1 MMGWKDSLRHFFF
14 GQSRK
19 EKFFELLFTLSMI
32 LKGIDGIIEL
42 LGGIAFAALNK
53 EKMLQWFYDFLMKQK
68 AFDISNETILNW
80 VTAFSHALQTNVR
93 VFITIILIG
102 NGLIKI
108 VMAIAL
114 LMRKYA
120 AFPWSLFFLIVLY
133 IYQIVQTIQSPS
145 WFLYFF
151 DAFDLAI
158 ILVIWKEYRRLKK
171 DGKIQS

>member
-1 MMGWKDSLRHFFF
+1 MSWQDMKDRIRISIF
-14 GQSRK
+14 GKTRK
-19 EKFFELLFTLSMI
+19 ERVFELLFSLSMV
-32 LKGIDGIIEL
+32 LKAIDGIIEL

-53 EKMLQWFYDFLMKQK
+53 EKMLQWFYDFLMNEKSFQ
-68 AFDISNETILNW
+68 IPNETILKW
-80 VTAFSHALQTNVR
+80 VNAFSQALSTNMR
-93 VFITIILIG
+93 VFISVILIG

-114 LMRKYA
+114 LMRKYG

-133 IYQIVQTIQSPS
+133 IYQIIQTIESPS

-158 ILVIWKEYRRLKK
+158 ILVIWKEYLRLKK
-171 DGKIQS
+171 EKKF